1 MPLAAP
7 SPQHVEGAGPPE
19 EPEDV
24 PPQEDDVAA
33 GRPPALAAATYWRNL
48 RLRMEARVAPA
59 SIPAPF
65 SKRDEAPAASGQMSG
80 ATASES
86 PIDRDQLIAYA
97 RVLTREIYQLTLRRL
112 ERWHDDVEVEVEHAG
127 RAIERL

>member
-1 MPLAAP
+1 VPLEAP

-24 PPQEDDVAA
+24 PSQEDDVAS
-33 GRPPALAAATYWRNL
+33 GRPPAFAAATYWRNL

-59 SIPAPF
+59 SIPPF

-112 ERWHDDVEVEVEHAG
+112 ERGHGDVEVEVDHAG
-127 RAIERL
+127 RAIERF